1 MSENLNP
8 DHIRAGEVEL
18 SDEAVDR
25 LLDSVRTRQPNYGL
39 PTQVVHPWRTV
50 ARTVI
55 QYLAGLTVAAVIWL
69 LASIGVDVSA
79 LETELVTSLT
89 AIFTLGAIA
98 VVTKVMAHPRVEE
111 FLAKRIPALA
121 TGVHSE

>member
-1 MSENLNP
+1 MTENLNP

-25 LLDSVRTRQPNYGL
+25 LLASVRSRQAKGL

-55 QYLAGLTVAAVIWL
+55 QYIAGLTVAAVIWL

-98 VVTKVMAHPRVEE
+98 VVTKIMAHPRVEE
-111 FLAKRIPALA
+111 FLAKRVPALA